1 MSRPTGPLTTVPA
14 GGKFAFLFVAS
25 IVLYAVPQ
33 LGAQVVLFVLAL
45 VAAGLTRVPVA
56 RLARML
62 LGLFVI
68 VGIVFLTLGLST
80 TWETAAVSALRL
92 LSLCLFAYAVSLST
106 TFSEMLTL
114 FDRLLAPTRHL
125 GLNPAQMSL
134 ALSMT
139 VRFIPQIRR
148 QYLDVREA
156 QFARG
161 LHNNPVAVLVPL
173 LVRTLESAQEI
184 ASALDAR
191 CYDSA
196 PAPRRATPVD
206 PGELPHTAPTCPGQP
221 PRARPSGPGEPG
233 HPAPSAA
240 G

>member
-1 MSRPTGPLTTVPA
+1 MTKPTGPLSRIPA
-14 GGKFAFLFVAS
+14 GDKFAFLFVAS
-25 IVLYAVPQ
+25 IVLYAVPH
-33 LGAQVVLFVLAL
+33 LTAQAAFFALAV

-68 VGIVFLTLGLST
+68 VGIVFATLVLTS
-80 TWETAAVSALRL
+80 TWEAATVSALRL
-92 LSLCLFAYAVSLST
+92 LSLVLFAYAVSLTT
-106 TFSEMLTL
+106 TFSAMLAL
-114 FDRLLAPTRHL
+114 FERLLAPTRHI

-139 VRFIPQIRR
+139 VRFIPEIRK

-161 LHNNPVAVLVPL
+161 LHNSPVAVLVPL

-184 ASALDAR
+184 SSALDAR

-196 PAPRRATPVD
+196 PPPRRATPSTSD
-206 PGELPHTAPTCPGQP
+206 
-221 PRARPSGPGEPG
+221 
-233 HPAPSAA
+233 
-240 G
+240 

>member
-1 MSRPTGPLTTVPA
+1 MSKPTGPLARIPA
-14 GGKFAFLFVAS
+14 GHKFAFLFVAS
-25 IVLYAVPQ
+25 IVLYAVAS
-33 LGAQVVLFVLAL
+33 LTAQTVFFALAV

-68 VGIVFLTLGLST
+68 VGIVFLTLGFTT
-80 TWETAAVSALRL
+80 TWEAATVSALRL
-92 LSLCLFAYAVSLST
+92 LSLCLFAYAVSLTT
-106 TFSEMLTL
+106 TFSEMLAL
-114 FDRLLAPTRHL
+114 FEVLLRPTRHL

-139 VRFIPQIRR
+139 VRFVPEIRR
-148 QYLDVREA
+148 QYLEVREA

-161 LHNNPVAVLVPL
+161 LHNSPVAVLVPL

-196 PAPRRATPVD
+196 PPPRRA
-206 PGELPHTAPTCPGQP
+206 
-221 PRARPSGPGEPG
+221 PRSGPG
-233 HPAPSAA
+233 
-240 G
+240 

>member
-1 MSRPTGPLTTVPA
+1 MTKPTGPLSRIPA
-14 GGKFAFLFVAS
+14 GVKFAFLFVAS
-25 IVLYAVPQ
+25 IVLYAVPH
-33 LGAQVVLFVLAL
+33 LTAQAAFFALAV

-68 VGIVFLTLGLST
+68 VGFVFTTLVLTS
-80 TWETAAVSALRL
+80 TWEAATVSALRL
-92 LSLCLFAYAVSLST
+92 LSLVLFAYAVSLTT
-106 TFSEMLTL
+106 TFSAMLAL
-114 FDRLLAPTRHL
+114 FERLLAPTRHI

-139 VRFIPQIRR
+139 VRFIPEIRK

-161 LHNNPVAVLVPL
+161 LHNSPVAVLVPL

-184 ASALDAR
+184 SSALDAR

-196 PAPRRATPVD
+196 PPPRRATPSTSD
-206 PGELPHTAPTCPGQP
+206 
-221 PRARPSGPGEPG
+221 
-233 HPAPSAA
+233 
-240 G
+240 